1 MQAAI
6 PSWLARLWP
15 RWGSARRRDVGD
27 LQLNRHAVYILPTRA
42 GLLFAIVLVIML
54 LTAINY
60 QLALGYAL
68 TFLLAGVGVVSMIH
82 TWRNVLGLTLRPGRT
97 EPVHAGEFAE
107 FGLMIRNAGGLERFA
122 LELSVPGATQI
133 TRIDVSPRAEQIVSV
148 VLPTAQRGWLE
159 VPRLRLETTWPLGL
173 WRAWARWHPA
183 ARALVL
189 PRPETPAVPLPQADA
204 AGGEPNGRVHGE
216 EDVAAIRPYRTG
228 DSPRRL
234 AWKAMARTGG
244 DALLVREF
252 EGGSGGLLQLDWSG
266 LPGSLSA
273 EERISR
279 LTRWVIDA
287 ESAGLR
293 YGLRL
298 PGVDMEPTAGPTHR
312 AECLRALAL
321 ATV

>member
-1 MQAAI
+1 MQAALS
-6 PSWLARLWP
+6 SWLARLSP
-15 RWGSARRRDVGD
+15 RWAATRRRDLGD

-42 GLLFAIVLVIML
+42 GLLFAVVLTIML

-82 TWRNVLGLTLRPGRT
+82 TWRNLLGLTLRPGRA

-107 FGLMIRNAGGLERFA
+107 FGLMVRNAGGLERFA
-122 LELSVPGATQI
+122 LELSVPGVTQL
-133 TRIDVSPRAEQIVSV
+133 TRIDVSPRSEQIVSV
-148 VLPTAQRGWLE
+148 VLPTTKRGWLD
-159 VPRLRLETTWPLGL
+159 VPRMRLETTWPLGL
-173 WRAWARWHPA
+173 WRAWARWHPT

-189 PRPETPAVPLPQADA
+189 PRPETPAVPLPISES
-204 AGGEPNGRVHGE
+204 AGGEPNGRVRGE
-216 EDVAAIRPYRTG
+216 EDVAAIRPYRSG

-244 DALLVREF
+244 DTLLVREF
-252 EGGSGGLLQLDWSG
+252 EGGSGGLLRLEWSA
-266 LPGSLSA
+266 LPGSLSG

-287 ESAGLR
+287 EAAGLH

-298 PGVDMEPTAGPTHR
+298 PGVDIEPSTGPIHR